1 MGGKL
6 ANVNK
11 QNMSELVSC
20 FLSRIMRHSK
30 FYYQDN
36 FVISINLLTSKVLA
50 KLFSL
55 STHVSYVV
63 FLKVRDYI
71 YFKLSFIKLFTC
83 FVFPS
88 YPSPPTSWHN
98 KVLCFYELTFL
109 VVIMNGYHFP
119 SKRTLFERTSFYRNF
134 TRTVVWFSLPQ
145 YSHFFHIVSPRLDII
160 FSLPQMMTMISSP
173 CPFYTRNTL
182 FSR

>member
-1 MGGKL
+1 
-6 ANVNK
+6 
-11 QNMSELVSC
+11 MSVMLR
-20 FLSRIMRHSK
+20 FLKWEIT
-30 FYYQDN
+30 FILN
-36 FVISINLLTSKVLA
+36 FH
-50 KLFSL
+50 SL
-55 STHVSYVV
+55 SCLLVLCAYHWVIFTVCV
-63 FLKVRDYI
+63 FVLCWVQPP
-71 YFKLSFIKLFTC
+71 L
-83 FVFPS
+83 PS

-109 VVIMNGYHFP
+109 VVIMNGYHFS

>member
-1 MGGKL
+1 
-6 ANVNK
+6 
-11 QNMSELVSC
+11 MSVMLC
-20 FLSRIMRHSK
+20 FLKWEIT
-30 FYYQDN
+30 FILN
-36 FVISINLLTSKVLA
+36 FH
-50 KLFSL
+50 SL
-55 STHVSYVV
+55 SCLLVLCAYHWVIFTVCV
-63 FLKVRDYI
+63 FVLCWVQPP
-71 YFKLSFIKLFTC
+71 L
-83 FVFPS
+83 PS

-109 VVIMNGYHFP
+109 VVIMNGYHFS

-134 TRTVVWFSLPQ
+134 TQTVVWFSLPQ

>member
-1 MGGKL
+1 
-6 ANVNK
+6 
-11 QNMSELVSC
+11 MSVMLR
-20 FLSRIMRHSK
+20 FLKWEIT
-30 FYYQDN
+30 FILN
-36 FVISINLLTSKVLA
+36 FH
-50 KLFSL
+50 SL
-55 STHVSYVV
+55 SCLLVLCAYHWVIFTVCV
-63 FLKVRDYI
+63 FVLCWVQPP
-71 YFKLSFIKLFTC
+71 L
-83 FVFPS
+83 PS

-109 VVIMNGYHFP
+109 VVIMNGYHFS
-119 SKRTLFERTSFYRNF
+119 SKRALFERTSFYRNF

>member
-1 MGGKL
+1 
-6 ANVNK
+6 
-11 QNMSELVSC
+11 MSVMLC
-20 FLSRIMRHSK
+20 FLKWEIT
-30 FYYQDN
+30 FILN
-36 FVISINLLTSKVLA
+36 FH
-50 KLFSL
+50 SL
-55 STHVSYVV
+55 SCLLVLCAYHWVIFTVCV
-63 FLKVRDYI
+63 FVLCWVQPP
-71 YFKLSFIKLFTC
+71 L
-83 FVFPS
+83 PS

-109 VVIMNGYHFP
+109 VVIMNGYHFS

>member
-1 MGGKL
+1 
-6 ANVNK
+6 
-11 QNMSELVSC
+11 MSVMLR
-20 FLSRIMRHSK
+20 FLKWEIT
-30 FYYQDN
+30 FILN
-36 FVISINLLTSKVLA
+36 FH
-50 KLFSL
+50 SL
-55 STHVSYVV
+55 SCLLVLCAYHSVIFTVCV
-63 FLKVRDYI
+63 FVLCWVQPP
-71 YFKLSFIKLFTC
+71 L
-83 FVFPS
+83 PS
-88 YPSPPTSWHN
+88 YPTPPTSWHN

-109 VVIMNGYHFP
+109 VVIMNGYHFS

>member
-1 MGGKL
+1 
-6 ANVNK
+6 
-11 QNMSELVSC
+11 MSVMLC
-20 FLSRIMRHSK
+20 FLKWEITFILNFHSLNCLLVLCAYHWVI
-30 FYYQDN
+30 FTVCV
-36 FVISINLLTSKVLA
+36 FVLCWVQPPL
-50 KLFSL
+50 
-55 STHVSYVV
+55 
-63 FLKVRDYI
+63 
-71 YFKLSFIKLFTC
+71 
-83 FVFPS
+83 PS

-109 VVIMNGYHFP
+109 VVIMNGYHFS

-134 TRTVVWFSLPQ
+134 TQTVVWFSLPQ
-145 YSHFFHIVSPRLDII
+145 YSHFFHIISPRLDII

>member
-1 MGGKL
+1 
-6 ANVNK
+6 
-11 QNMSELVSC
+11 MSVMLC
-20 FLSRIMRHSK
+20 FLKWEIT
-30 FYYQDN
+30 FILN
-36 FVISINLLTSKVLA
+36 FH
-50 KLFSL
+50 SL
-55 STHVSYVV
+55 SCLLVLCAYHWVIFTVCV
-63 FLKVRDYI
+63 FVLCWVQPP
-71 YFKLSFIKLFTC
+71 L
-83 FVFPS
+83 PS

-109 VVIMNGYHFP
+109 VVIMNGYHFS
-119 SKRTLFERTSFYRNF
+119 SKRTLIERTSFYRNF

>member
-1 MGGKL
+1 
-6 ANVNK
+6 
-11 QNMSELVSC
+11 MSVMLC
-20 FLSRIMRHSK
+20 FLKWEIT
-30 FYYQDN
+30 FILN
-36 FVISINLLTSKVLA
+36 FH
-50 KLFSL
+50 SL
-55 STHVSYVV
+55 SCLLVLCAYHWVIFTVCV
-63 FLKVRDYI
+63 FVLCWVQPP
-71 YFKLSFIKLFTC
+71 L
-83 FVFPS
+83 PS

-109 VVIMNGYHFP
+109 VVIMNGYHFS

-145 YSHFFHIVSPRLDII
+145 YSHLFHIVSPRLDII
-160 FSLPQMMTMISSP
+160 FSLPQTMTMISSP

>member
-1 MGGKL
+1 
-6 ANVNK
+6 
-11 QNMSELVSC
+11 MSVMLC
-20 FLSRIMRHSK
+20 FLKWEIT
-30 FYYQDN
+30 FILN
-36 FVISINLLTSKVLA
+36 FH
-50 KLFSL
+50 SL
-55 STHVSYVV
+55 SCLLVLCAYHWVIFTVCV
-63 FLKVRDYI
+63 FVLCWVQPP
-71 YFKLSFIKLFTC
+71 L
-83 FVFPS
+83 PS

-109 VVIMNGYHFP
+109 VVIMNGYHFS
-119 SKRTLFERTSFYRNF
+119 SKRTLFERTSFYINF
-134 TRTVVWFSLPQ
+134 TWTVVWFSLPQ

>member
-1 MGGKL
+1 
-6 ANVNK
+6 
-11 QNMSELVSC
+11 MSVMLC
-20 FLSRIMRHSK
+20 FLKWEIT
-30 FYYQDN
+30 FILN
-36 FVISINLLTSKVLA
+36 FH
-50 KLFSL
+50 SL
-55 STHVSYVV
+55 SCLLVLCAYHWVIFTVCV
-63 FLKVRDYI
+63 FVLCWVQPP
-71 YFKLSFIKLFTC
+71 L
-83 FVFPS
+83 PS

-109 VVIMNGYHFP
+109 VVIMNEYHFS

>member
-1 MGGKL
+1 
-6 ANVNK
+6 
-11 QNMSELVSC
+11 MSVMLC
-20 FLSRIMRHSK
+20 FLKWEITSIL
-30 FYYQDN
+30 N
-36 FVISINLLTSKVLA
+36 FH
-50 KLFSL
+50 SL
-55 STHVSYVV
+55 SCLLVLCAYHWVIFTVCV
-63 FLKVRDYI
+63 FVLCWVQPP
-71 YFKLSFIKLFTC
+71 L
-83 FVFPS
+83 PS

-109 VVIMNGYHFP
+109 VVIMNGYHFS

-173 CPFYTRNTL
+173 CPFYTQNTL